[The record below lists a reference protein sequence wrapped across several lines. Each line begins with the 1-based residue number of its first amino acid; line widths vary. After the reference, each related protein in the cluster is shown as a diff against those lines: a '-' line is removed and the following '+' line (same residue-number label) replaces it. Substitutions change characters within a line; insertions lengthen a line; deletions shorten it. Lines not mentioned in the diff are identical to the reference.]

1 MKKRVTSI
9 LCAFALLCGMLVIPA
24 GEAKASDIRK
34 EDAKTVLT
42 LNSASTGKL
51 NTARSVNGAYLMEG
65 DCSITK
71 AGRGKVYVYGSTTA
85 NCDVDYVCVN
95 VYLERYIEEDDYWE
109 QVTYWTVE
117 DYNTYYV
124 STSKTLEVE
133 GGYYYRTRAEHIAGP
148 NEGMKDAGDSVT
160 EGIMIK

>member
-71 AGRGKVYVYGSTTA
+71 AGRGKIYVYASTTA
-85 NCDVDYVCVN
+85 NFDVEYVGVIIY
-95 VYLERYIEEDDYWE
+95 VERYLEEEPLS
-109 QVTYWTVE
+109 V
-117 DYNTYYV
+117 
-124 STSKTLEVE
+124 
-133 GGYYYRTRAEHIAGP
+133 RARDINDQMKLAAAYAIADLIT
-148 NEGMKDAGDSVT
+148 DADRSEENIIPGA
-160 EGIMIK
+160 